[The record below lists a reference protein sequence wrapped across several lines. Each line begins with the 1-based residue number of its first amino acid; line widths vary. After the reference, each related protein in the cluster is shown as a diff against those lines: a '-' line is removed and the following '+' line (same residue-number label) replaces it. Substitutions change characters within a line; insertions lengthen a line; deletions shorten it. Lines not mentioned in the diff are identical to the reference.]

1 MPARN
6 TQTSYGFVAK
16 SFHWLTAL
24 LILSLIPLGI
34 IANDLPFD
42 TGEALARKAFLFSMH
57 KTLGVTL
64 FFVAL
69 ARIAWALGQPKPAG
83 LHPERRAESFLA
95 ELVHWLLYGSL
106 IVVPLSGW
114 VHHASTSGF
123 APIWW
128 PFGQDLPFV
137 PKSEPLAELAATVHW
152 AAGMVLALSV
162 AAHIGGALKHAVRD
176 RDGTLARMV
185 SGAEAG
191 DPRALHSRALPAL
204 VAALVV
210 WVAVIGASLT
220 VFAPRHVGAVFQ
232 AGTAGAG
239 EWAVQEGTLSFTI
252 TQLGAQVTGSFG
264 GWQAEI
270 TYDPATGTGQLRTEI
285 DTTTVALGSVTDQA
299 KGPEFFDVTR
309 HERAVFEAEIA
320 RVDEV
325 SHTATGT
332 LTLVGQSLP
341 VTLTFDL
348 EIEDGMAQ
356 VVGRTTLDRRDFGMG
371 PSYPDES
378 GVGFAVDVAL
388 KLTAQRGE

>member
-1 MPARN
+1 MLTNTKTRYGAVARGLHWAVALLVLVDLGLGVLGKFTPQTAEN
-6 TQTSYGFVAK
+6 LTFLTRLYSTHKTIGVTVLALAVVRVIWAVTQTRPVP
-16 SFHWLTAL
+16 
-24 LILSLIPLGI
+24 I
-34 IANDLPFD
+34 
-42 TGEALARKAFLFSMH
+42 
-57 KTLGVTL
+57 
-64 FFVAL
+64 
-69 ARIAWALGQPKPAG
+69 
-83 LHPERRAESFLA
+83 HPERRAETFAA
-95 ELVHWLLYGSL
+95 ETAHWLLYGAIFVL
-106 IVVPLSGW
+106 PLSGW
-114 VHHASTSGF
+114 VIHSAEAGF

-239 EWAVQEGTLSFTI
+239 EWAVQDGTLSFTI

-270 TYDPATGTGQLRTEI
+270 TYDPATGTGQVRTEI

-325 SHTATGT
+325 SHTAIGT

>member
-1 MPARN
+1 MLTNTKTRYGAVARGLHWAVALLVLVDLGLGVLGKFTPQTAEN
-6 TQTSYGFVAK
+6 LTFLTRLYSTHKTIGVTVLALAVVRVIWAVTQTRPVP
-16 SFHWLTAL
+16 
-24 LILSLIPLGI
+24 I
-34 IANDLPFD
+34 
-42 TGEALARKAFLFSMH
+42 
-57 KTLGVTL
+57 
-64 FFVAL
+64 
-69 ARIAWALGQPKPAG
+69 
-83 LHPERRAESFLA
+83 HPERRAETFAA
-95 ELVHWLLYGSL
+95 ETAHWLLYGAIFVL
-106 IVVPLSGW
+106 PLSGW
-114 VHHASTSGF
+114 VIHSAEAGF

-270 TYDPATGTGQLRTEI
+270 TYDPATGTGQVRTEI